1 MSTNKQPFEEHIKE
15 LSKLIT
21 LKEYAERKNKSLKT
35 IYNWIKA
42 GKLKPVIIGK
52 HQFIKYE
59 L

>member
-1 MSTNKQPFEEHIKE
+1 MNTNNQTFEEYVKG

-42 GKLKPVIIGK
+42 GKLKPIQIGTHK
-52 HQFIKYE
+52 FIKI
-59 L
+59 